1 MHLRDSF
8 RTPHGADPSDKELA
22 HYVNFHAFCAHLEMA
37 EGTRSDFAFWT
48 MRDAFEE
55 IHDKETSSVHEAC
68 IMTAAQWILWDG
80 QGLFK
85 ASKSW
90 NKDVTRKK
98 WQAWKKEFI
107 KAASSGQ
114 FGQECKV
121 IAAKAA
127 ERMDAL
133 HDETLAL
140 SIQVKA

>member
-8 RTPHGADPSDKELA
+8 RTPHGADLSDEELA
-22 HYVNFHAFCAHLEMA
+22 HCVNFHAFCAHLEAA
-37 EGTRSDFAFWT
+37 EGTWSGFALWT
-48 MRDAFEE
+48 MRDALEASHE
-55 IHDKETSSVHEAC
+55 KESSTVHEAC

-80 QGLFK
+80 QGLFN

-114 FGQECKV
+114 FGQECRV
-121 IAAKAA
+121 VAAKAA
-127 ERMDAL
+127 KRMDAL
-133 HDETLAL
+133 DGETSAS
-140 SIQVKA
+140 SIQIKA